1 MDFDAI
7 VIGSGFGGSVSS
19 CRLAQAGYR
28 VLVLERGRRWD
39 RTNYP
44 RKPTD
49 HWWWDQEN
57 PERWNG
63 WIDLRIFRHMAVAQ
77 GAAVG
82 GGSFIYANISALP
95 HKDIFDAGWPEEIT
109 WDGLAPHYR
118 TVGEVMNVQE
128 VPDNQ
133 WPLRMQLMREA
144 ANKIGAGDRFR
155 KLHLAVSF
163 DKTLSF
169 DGTNPIDPQR
179 SKRFTNDQGVEQ
191 GTCVHL
197 GNCDIGCD
205 VDAKNT
211 LDRNYLALAERSGA
225 EVRPL
230 HMVTAVEPAAGG
242 YLVHF
247 DRLDNGERR
256 AGSASARLVIVA
268 GGSLNSTEL
277 LLRCRDVSRTLP
289 QVSKF
294 LGWNWS
300 GNGDFLTPAFYLDR
314 KLHPSLG
321 PTITS
326 EIDFLDRSQAGQ
338 SFWIEDGGF
347 PNVVVNWLKVSESA
361 HPKVKAFLAFIR
373 RAIERHGPLENVM
386 PWFAQGVDAANGTLR
401 LRRRWLGLFG
411 PWRLDLDWDIAR
423 SRQLIEAIVAMH
435 ARLSAATNGHPVVPP
450 TWTLDKYLVT
460 PHPLGGCN
468 MGTVPEDGVVDHKG
482 EVFGY
487 KNLFVIDGAI
497 VPEAVGV
504 NPSRT
509 IAALAERAAALIVA
523 EGR

>member
-63 WIDLRIFRHMAVAQ
+63 WIDLRIFRHM
-77 GAAVG
+77 
-82 GGSFIYANISALP
+82 
-95 HKDIFDAGWPEEIT
+95 
-109 WDGLAPHYR
+109 
-118 TVGEVMNVQE
+118 
-128 VPDNQ
+128 
-133 WPLRMQLMREA
+133 
-144 ANKIGAGDRFR
+144 
-155 KLHLAVSF
+155 AVSF

-289 QVSKF
+289 QVSKC

-326 EIDFLDRSQAGQ
+326 EI
-338 SFWIEDGGF
+338 
-347 PNVVVNWLKVSESA
+347 
-361 HPKVKAFLAFIR
+361 
-373 RAIERHGPLENVM
+373 
-386 PWFAQGVDAANGTLR
+386 
-401 LRRRWLGLFG
+401 
-411 PWRLDLDWDIAR
+411 
-423 SRQLIEAIVAMH
+423 
-435 ARLSAATNGHPVVPP
+435 
-450 TWTLDKYLVT
+450 
-460 PHPLGGCN
+460 
-468 MGTVPEDGVVDHKG
+468 
-482 EVFGY
+482 
-487 KNLFVIDGAI
+487 
-497 VPEAVGV
+497 
-504 NPSRT
+504 
-509 IAALAERAAALIVA
+509 
-523 EGR
+523 